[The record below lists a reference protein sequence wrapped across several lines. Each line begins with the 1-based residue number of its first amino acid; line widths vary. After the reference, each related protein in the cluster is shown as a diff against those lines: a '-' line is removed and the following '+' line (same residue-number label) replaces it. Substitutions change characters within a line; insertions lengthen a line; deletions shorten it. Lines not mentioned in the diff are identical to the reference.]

1 MRICLVTGASRGIGA
16 AVARRL
22 AGPQTVVCL
31 NHRDSAAQA
40 EAVRA
45 SIVQA
50 GGAAA
55 VFQADVADR
64 ESVQRM
70 FGAIH
75 DQFGQLDVLIHNA
88 APPLVPRPVLKL
100 DWDRDVMPQ
109 LETAGR
115 GFLHCVQSA
124 APLLTKSATIVVL
137 LTDALF
143 HKPMVQMGAYLA
155 AKGCLLGL
163 ARAVAKEFQRK
174 GVSVN
179 FVSPGM
185 TQTDLLRHYGERAVE
200 LLAQDHPLSR
210 VATPEEV
217 AEAVAV
223 VALTPNA
230 YLHGAN
236 ITVNGGL
243 DF

>member
-22 AGPQTVVCL
+22 AGVDTVVCL

-45 SIVQA
+45 VIQQA

-55 VFQADVADR
+55 VFQADVADA
-64 ESVQRM
+64 SAVGRM
-70 FGAIH
+70 FHAIQ

-88 APPLVPRPVLKL
+88 APPLVPRSILKL
-100 DWDRDVMPQ
+100 DWDRDVTPQ
-109 LETAGR
+109 VDTAGR
-115 GFLHCVQSA
+115 GFLHCVQAA

-163 ARAVAKEFQRK
+163 ARAAAKEFQRK

-200 LLAQDHPLSR
+200 LLAQEHPLSR
-210 VATPEEV
+210 AATPEEV
-217 AEAVAV
+217 ADAVAV
-223 VALTPNA
+223 LANKPNA
-230 YLHGAN
+230 FLHGAN
-236 ITVNGGL
+236 VIINGGS